1 MPMFMHN
8 LLSMLSRP
16 IVTPNRNV
24 LFFIGITLS
33 VVHSGSTFAQ
43 SSVSWDARAEYFFDS
58 ARIVLEGVLPKNDPN
73 GGPWRMYALDS
84 PPPSRALNVRLH
96 TIPDG
101 LTSSQ
106 ESYRQLDVR
115 SGFDP
120 YFDKVVTYFH
130 QRAVIWG
137 DYSVDENFMGGEI
150 SGVIEFMICNQ
161 LICLPPDSTTI
172 QATFTEVS
180 SPLPDT
186 PVVSALPL
194 ELTSLNRPLELENLP
209 PSDVPINSPGGLWGF
224 ILLAIGAGMGALL
237 MPCIYPMIPMTVS
250 FFGNHALKAP
260 IPMALLYGFAIVV
273 TFTGL
278 GVGLS
283 ILLGSAG
290 AYIVS
295 SNPWVNVGIG
305 IAFLVFGLSLLG
317 AFNLGLPPK
326 IANWFDRKGS
336 ERQDYIGILFL
347 GLALTLVSFT
357 CTVPFVGLLLPSMV
371 EGDWFYGI
379 LGMAVFSSTFALPFV
394 AFACFP
400 KALKKLPG
408 SGRWMREIA
417 VVFGFIEIAAAIKFF
432 SNADLVWGLGFIDRS
447 LAIALWIVLSA
458 LTGLYLIGHLPLL
471 LKSDSQPIG
480 ALRLMCGVLFFGLSV
495 YLLPGLFGGRLGWVD
510 SYLPPREQDTVSFFE
525 SDVEHQWITDDLPG
539 AFSESV
545 LRQQPLFI
553 DFSGYTCTN
562 CRGME
567 VNVIERG
574 EVRHLLADHFVL
586 SRLYTDGP
594 QSREFQSIQQQLTG
608 TLALPT
614 YAIMDGSAREYPL
627 AQLSGVVS
635 SEQFRDFLHDGLAKY
650 DD

>member
-1 MPMFMHN
+1 
-8 LLSMLSRP
+8 
-16 IVTPNRNV
+16 
-24 LFFIGITLS
+24 
-33 VVHSGSTFAQ
+33 
-43 SSVSWDARAEYFFDS
+43 
-58 ARIVLEGVLPKNDPN
+58 
-73 GGPWRMYALDS
+73 MYALDS
-84 PPPSRALNVRLH
+84 PPPSRALNLRFH

-101 LTSSQ
+101 LTSRQ
-106 ESYRQLDVR
+106 ESFRQLDVR

-130 QRAVIWG
+130 QMAVVWG
-137 DYSVDENFMGGEI
+137 DYTVDESFDGGDI
-150 SGVIEFMICNQ
+150 GGMIEFMICNQ

-172 QATFTEVS
+172 QATFSEVS
-180 SPLPDT
+180 TPLPDI
-186 PVVSALPL
+186 PIVSEISLDLTRTNSPL
-194 ELTSLNRPLELENLP
+194 DFENLP
-209 PSDVPINSPGGLWGF
+209 PSDVPINTSDGLWGF
-224 ILLAIGAGMGALL
+224 IILAIGAGLGALL

-250 FFGNHALKAP
+250 FFGNHALNAP
-260 IPMALLYGFAIVV
+260 IRMALLYGFAIVL

-295 SNPWVNVGIG
+295 TNPWVNLGIG

-317 AFNLGLPPK
+317 AFNLRLPSK
-326 IANWFDRKGS
+326 LSNWFNRKGS
-336 ERQDYIGILFL
+336 ERQDYLGVLFL

-371 EGDWFYGI
+371 EGEWFYGV
-379 LGMAVFSSTFALPFV
+379 LGMAIFSCTFALPFV

-400 KALKKLPG
+400 RALKTLPG
-408 SGRWMREIA
+408 SGMWMREIA

-447 LAIALWIVLSA
+447 LAISLWIVLSA
-458 LTGLYLIGHLPLL
+458 LTGLYLIGHLPLMF
-471 LKSDSQPIG
+471 KSDSPQMG
-480 ALRLMCGVLFFGLSV
+480 ALRLMFGVLFFGLSV

-510 SYLPPREQDTVSFFE
+510 SYLPPREHTTIGFFQSE
-525 SDVEHQWITDDLPG
+525 VEHEWITDDLPT
-539 AFSESV
+539 ALSESV
-545 LRQQPLFI
+545 VQERPLFI

-574 EVRHLLADHFVL
+574 EVSHLLADNFVL

-594 QSREFQSIQQQLTG
+594 QSRELQAIQQQLTG

-614 YAIMDGSAREYPL
+614 YAIMDGSAVDRPL
-627 AQLSGVVS
+627 SQISGVVS
-635 SEQFRDFLHDGLAKY
+635 SKKFKDFLHDGLAKY
-650 DD
+650 SD